1 MLNSSSYLFW
11 PISASISPS
20 IAQVFLSIDFE
31 QLGSIPRMV
40 FNDSPGHTSQWRHVP
55 CDITMNGSGRTEGND
70 AVVAKLKGLGKK
82 ATFFW
87 YYTFLSK
94 FEVHIQ

>member
-1 MLNSSSYLFW
+1 
-11 PISASISPS
+11 
-20 IAQVFLSIDFE
+20 
-31 QLGSIPRMV
+31 MV

-82 ATFFW
+82 SNI
-87 YYTFLSK
+87 FLVLYISV
-94 FEVHIQ
+94 EVRGAHSVNSHTEFGRDKPRI